1 MQGLFRVPK
10 SFSTF
15 KSVFSLGIRAGL
27 HILALATLN
36 LTHTFVRSA
45 SAKSKSVDRGLLSPG
60 W

>member
-1 MQGLFRVPK
+1 MQGLFSVTR
-10 SFSTF
+10 SYSTF
-15 KSVFSLGIRAGL
+15 ESVFWLGIEAGL

-36 LTHTFVRSA
+36 STHTFVRSA